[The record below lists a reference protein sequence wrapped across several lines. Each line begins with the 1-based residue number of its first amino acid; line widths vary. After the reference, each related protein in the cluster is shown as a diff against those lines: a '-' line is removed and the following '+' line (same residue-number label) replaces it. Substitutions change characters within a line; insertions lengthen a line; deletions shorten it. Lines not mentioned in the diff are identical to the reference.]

1 MNNIALDLGIIQI
14 YWYSIF
20 IILGITIASLVIY
33 KELKKNKSENL
44 FFDLAFNTIVI
55 GVIGARLYYVGFNL
69 SYYLNEPLEILQIW
83 NGGLA
88 IHGGIIFG
96 CIYLIRFCKKYNYK
110 LLKLLDIIVVGLII
124 AQSIGRWGNFFN
136 QEAYGMITSVAEL
149 QSKQIPQF
157 IIDRMYILGEYR
169 QPMFFYESIWNLF
182 GFVALLIVRTCPKIR
197 NGQITGVYLIWYSL
211 GRFLIE
217 IYRSDSLM
225 ISNYKI
231 AQIISIIF
239 GIIGVILIFRGIFK
253 RKNNEL
259 YHEEGLRYEI

>member
-20 IILGITIASLVIY
+20 ILLGVVVASLIIY
-33 KELKKNKSENL
+33 KELKKHKAEDL
-44 FFDLAFNTIVI
+44 FFDLAFNTVVI
-55 GVIGARLYYVGFNL
+55 GIIGARLYYVVFNL
-69 SYYLNEPLEILQIW
+69 SYYLSNPLEILQIW

-96 CIYLIRFCKKYNYK
+96 GIYLLYFCRKYNYK
-110 LLKLLDIIVVGLII
+110 LLKLLDIIVVGLIL
-124 AQSIGRWGNFFN
+124 AQAIGRWGNFFN
-136 QEAYGMITSVAEL
+136 QEAYGMITTVAEL

-182 GFVALLIVRTCPKIR
+182 GFIALLIVRVCPRVR

-211 GRFLIE
+211 GRFVIE
-217 IYRSDSLM
+217 NYRSDSLM
-225 ISNYKI
+225 LSNFKI
-231 AQIISIIF
+231 AQIISIILGF
-239 GIIGVILIFRGIFK
+239 LGAILILRGIFK

-259 YHEEGLRYEI
+259 YHEEGLRYGI